1 MKYHYIFMVVNNK
14 IFMTLKFYTLHI
26 LPPVGQD
33 VITGLNS
40 ETIGIEL
47 KNQYDDFKSKNLM
60 IIDEIE
66 QYKCH
71 PVDYFT
77 DHIRI
82 TSKESKINGRS
93 KRK

>member
-1 MKYHYIFMVVNNK
+1 M
-14 IFMTLKFYTLHI
+14 
-26 LPPVGQD
+26 PPIGND

-47 KNQYDDFKSKNLM
+47 KNQYDQFKSKNLM

-66 QYKCH
+66 QYKRH
-71 PVDYFT
+71 PIDYFT

-82 TSKESKINGRS
+82 TSKESKTNGS
-93 KRK
+93 TKG